1 MKLILLKICFFISIG
16 SYSQSVI
23 SSSGNSTSNG
33 DYILS
38 WTIGEGVI
46 STVGNNDI
54 ELTQGFHKPLVVDVI
69 AVGIEDELILDIIAY
84 PNPTY
89 DKVMFEGGDPVG
101 IYHIRVVDKLGRI
114 LEQKSMPFQEFI
126 LEMGRYNNGTYLIEV
141 VEDKTGKRKIF
152 NIVKSQK

>member
-1 MKLILLKICFFISIG
+1 MRFVLLKICFFISIG
-16 SYSQSVI
+16 SFAQSVI

-33 DYILS
+33 GYTLS

-46 STVGNNDI
+46 TTIGNNDI
-54 ELTQGFHKPLVVDVI
+54 ELTQGFHQPLVIDVI
-69 AVGIEDELILDIIAY
+69 AVGIEEDLILDIIAY

-101 IYHIRVVDKLGRI
+101 IYHIRVVDKLGRV
-114 LEQKSMPFQEFI
+114 LEQKSTPFQEFI
-126 LEMGRYNNGTYLIEV
+126 VEMGKYNNGTYLIEV

>member
-1 MKLILLKICFFISIG
+1 MKLILLKVCFFLSMG
-16 SYSQSVI
+16 SFAQSVI
-23 SSSGNSTSNG
+23 SSSGNSASNG
-33 DYILS
+33 DFILS

-46 STVGNNDI
+46 STIGSNDI
-54 ELTQGFHKPLVVDVI
+54 ELTQGFHQPLMIDVI
-69 AVGIEDELILDIIAY
+69 AVGIENDLILDIIAY

-89 DKVMFEGGDPVG
+89 DKVMFERGDPVG
-101 IYHIRVVDKLGRI
+101 IYHIRVVDKLGRV
-114 LEQKSMPFQEFI
+114 LEQKSMPFQEFV

>member
-1 MKLILLKICFFISIG
+1 MKLILLKVCFFLSMG
-16 SYSQSVI
+16 SFAQSVI

-33 DYILS
+33 GYTLS
-38 WTIGEGVI
+38 WTIGEGII
-46 STVGNNDI
+46 STIGNNDI
-54 ELTQGFHKPLVVDVI
+54 ELTQGFHQPLVIDVI
-69 AVGIEDELILDIIAY
+69 AVGIEDDLILDIIAY

-89 DKVMFEGGDPVG
+89 GKVIFEGGDPVG
-101 IYHIRVVDKLGRI
+101 TYHIRVVDKLGRV
-114 LEQKSMPFQEFI
+114 LEQKSMPFQEFV

>member
-1 MKLILLKICFFISIG
+1 MKLILLKVCFFLSMG
-16 SYSQSVI
+16 SFAQSVI
-23 SSSGNSTSNG
+23 SSSGNSASNG
-33 DYILS
+33 DFILS

-46 STVGNNDI
+46 STIGSNDI
-54 ELTQGFHKPLVVDVI
+54 ELTQGFHQPLMIDVI
-69 AVGIEDELILDIIAY
+69 AVGIENDLILDIIAY

-101 IYHIRVVDKLGRI
+101 IYYIRVVDKLGRV
-114 LEQKSMPFQEFI
+114 LEQKSMPFQEFV

-152 NIVKSQK
+152 NIVKIQK

>member
-1 MKLILLKICFFISIG
+1 MKLILLKVCFFLSMG
-16 SYSQSVI
+16 SFAQSVI

-33 DYILS
+33 DFILS

-46 STVGNNDI
+46 STIGSNDI
-54 ELTQGFHKPLVVDVI
+54 ELTQGFHQPLRIDVI
-69 AVGIEDELILDIIAY
+69 AVGIEDDLILDIIAY

-101 IYHIRVVDKLGRI
+101 IYHIRIVDKLGRV
-114 LEQKSMPFQEFI
+114 LEQKSIPFQEFI

>member
-1 MKLILLKICFFISIG
+1 MRFILLIIYFFISIG
-16 SYSQSVI
+16 MSAQSVI

-33 DYILS
+33 GYTLS
-38 WTIGEGVI
+38 WTIGEGII
-46 STVGNNDI
+46 STIGNNDI
-54 ELTQGFHKPLVVDVI
+54 ELTQGFHQPLVIDVI
-69 AVGIEDELILDIIAY
+69 AVGIEDDLILDIIAY

-89 DKVMFEGGDPVG
+89 DKVMFEGGDPIG
-101 IYHIRVVDKLGRI
+101 TYHIRVVDKLGRV
-114 LEQKSMPFQEFI
+114 LEQKSMPFQEFV